1 MLEQPRISVNKL
13 AEYMGSK
20 AARQRKII
28 HDRKYPDEDFNF
40 GMYHREASE
49 AVSRYLAGGAF
60 DPTPLDRQIASLSQL
75 TPEKVGTARR
85 INANIDALERF
96 SNMLDDIDFL
106 GAEATLGEHAPEKL
120 TYHNVEISV
129 RPEIILRGIG
139 PKGRRLVGAVKVHFS
154 KSSPMNEDS
163 AGYVSAIVQEFC
175 RRHVADDDE
184 VVFPAYCQVI
194 DVASGRVFEGVKS
207 IKRRMVDVAAEC
219 QNIAALWPT
228 I

>member
-40 GMYHREASE
+40 GMYHREAAE
-49 AVSRYLAGGAF
+49 AVSRYLADGAI
-60 DPTPLDRQIASLSQL
+60 DPAPLDAQIAALLQL

-85 INANIDALERF
+85 INANVDALERF
-96 SNMLDDIDFL
+96 SNMLDDVDL
-106 GAEATLGEHAPEKL
+106 QGADATLGEHAPQKL
-120 TYHNVEISV
+120 KYHNVEISV
-129 RPEIILRGIG
+129 RPEIILRGQG
-139 PKGRRLVGAVKVHFS
+139 PKGKKLVGAIKVHFS

-163 AGYVSAIVQEFC
+163 AGYVSAVVQEFC
-175 RRHVADDDE
+175 RLHIANDDE
-184 VVFPAYCQVI
+184 TVFPGYCQVI
-194 DVASGRVFEGVKS
+194 DVASGTVFPGVKS